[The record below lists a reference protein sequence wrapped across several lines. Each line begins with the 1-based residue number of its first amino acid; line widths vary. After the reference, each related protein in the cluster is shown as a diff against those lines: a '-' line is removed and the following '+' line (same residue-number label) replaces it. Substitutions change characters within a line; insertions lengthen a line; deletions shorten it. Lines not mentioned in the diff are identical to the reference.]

1 MKANN
6 YPLLIVVFF
15 FGLFQLSAQ
24 NTPRELENLVGMKA
38 AYLDSELSNKGYHFI
53 KNEKSG
59 SNSYSNYWNNN
70 RRKCITTRTNNGR
83 VASIVDSPPF
93 DCGKSG
99 NDYSHRDYGYND
111 NHSNDNE
118 KESYRRGYHDGHRR
132 SRNNPY
138 PHAIYPTEPFG
149 PDDRACQWLQAAAGG
164 KSPEAGPRTGPH
176 TPGLSGHG
184 LHGRPL

>member
-1 MKANN
+1 MKTLTIVNKLIMKTNN
-6 YPLLIVVFF
+6 YPMLLVAFL

-38 AYLDSELSNKGYHFI
+38 AYLDSELSNKGYRFI

-138 PHAIYPTEPFG
+138 GSQIQINAYDRG
-149 PDDRACQWLQAAAGG
+149 YDD
-164 KSPEAGPRTGPH
+164 
-176 TPGLSGHG
+176 
-184 LHGRPL
+184 